1 MGPAM
6 PSVSA
11 MNEGLRW
18 PGKELEIKH
27 VASVVAF
34 TSDGVN
40 RVCQPS
46 DGGRSHRHH
55 AGAEDR
61 DSASE
66 REPRARGR
74 DVPPPHCGWSEKTLV
89 VQGGDPD
96 EEHPPFEEQYSLS
109 EDGQRL
115 IEVVAFKGGRSRGFT
130 MSRVWDR
137 TK

>member
-1 MGPAM
+1 
-6 PSVSA
+6 

-18 PGKELEIKH
+18 PGKQLEIKH
-27 VASVVAF
+27 VAGVVAF
-34 TSDGVN
+34 SSDGIN

-46 DGGRSHRHH
+46 DVGRTHGYHSS
-55 AGAEDR
+55 AEDR
-61 DSASE
+61 DGASA

-74 DVPPPHCGWSEKTLV
+74 DVPPPRCGWTEKTLV

-137 TK
+137 AK